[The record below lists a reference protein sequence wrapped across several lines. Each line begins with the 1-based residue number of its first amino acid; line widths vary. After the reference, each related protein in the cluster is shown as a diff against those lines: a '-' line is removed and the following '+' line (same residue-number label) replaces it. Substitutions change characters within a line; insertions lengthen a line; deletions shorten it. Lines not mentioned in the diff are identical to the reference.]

1 MADPTHVTRDT
12 LARWPLPDPGSSKHA
27 RGTVLLVGGSSSV
40 PGAMQLAGE
49 AALRAG
55 GGKLQVLTTESVASH
70 MAVSI
75 PEALVAKAAEGPSG
89 DIASDAAD
97 QVVELADAAAAV
109 LLGPGMTSPAAADA
123 LLGAVVARLTRQAVV
138 VDALG
143 SACLTGDLSRLHHL
157 DSSAVLTL
165 NPTETALTLGRDEQE
180 VADDPVAATLLLA
193 SEARTVVVLGG
204 STKYVGDPDGRSWVV
219 DTGGP
224 GLGVSGSGDVQA
236 GIVTGL
242 LARGAEPAQAAVW
255 GAWLH
260 GRAGEVLADR
270 VGPVGFLARELPA
283 TVPGLLADV
292 GRPSEG

>member
-1 MADPTHVTRDT
+1 VADPTHVSVET
-12 LARWPLPDPGSSKHA
+12 LARWPLPEPGSSKHA

-49 AALRAG
+49 ASLRAG
-55 GGKLQVLTTESVASH
+55 GGKLQVVTTESVAGH

-75 PEALVAKAAEGPSG
+75 PEALVARAPEGPSG
-89 DIASDAAD
+89 DIAADAAD
-97 QVVELADAAAAV
+97 QVVELADGATAV
-109 LLGPGMTSPAAADA
+109 LLGPGMTSPDAADA
-123 LLGAVVARLTRQAVV
+123 LLGAVVAKLTHQAVV

-143 SACLTGDLSRLHHL
+143 SACLTGDLARLHHL

-180 VADDPVAATLLLA
+180 VADDPLAATLLLA
-193 SEARTVVVLGG
+193 RETRAVVVLGG
-204 STKYVGDPDGRSWVV
+204 STKYVGDPDGRAWVV

-260 GRAGEVLADR
+260 GRSGEVLAER

-283 TVPGLLADV
+283 TVPGLLVEV
-292 GRPSEG
+292 GGRGD

>member
-1 MADPTHVTRDT
+1 MADPVLVTRDL
-12 LARWPLPDPGSSKHA
+12 LAGWPLPEPGSSKHA

-55 GGKLQVLTTESVASH
+55 GGKLQVVTTESVAAQ
-70 MAVSI
+70 MAVSL
-75 PEALVAKAAEGPSG
+75 PEALVAQAPEAPSG
-89 DIASDAAD
+89 DIAADAAD
-97 QVVELADAAAAV
+97 RIVELADAAKTV
-109 LLGPGMTSPAAADA
+109 LLGPGMTSPDAADA
-123 LLGAVVARLTRQAVV
+123 LLSTIVARLAHQAVV

-143 SACLTGDLSRLHHL
+143 SACLTSDLSRLHHL

-165 NPTETALTLGRDEQE
+165 NPTEAAITLGHDEEE
-180 VADDPVAATLLLA
+180 VADDPLAAAVLLA
-193 SEARTVVVLGG
+193 RETRAAVLLGG
-204 STKYVGDPDGRSWVV
+204 STKYVAEPTGQAWVV
-219 DTGGP
+219 DRGGP

-270 VGPVGFLARELPA
+270 VGPVGFLARELPD
-283 TVPGLLADV
+283 TVPGLLVEA
-292 GRPSEG
+292 GGPETG